1 MDILKILG
9 TIWMYVYPVLLVSTL
24 LVVILNVVG
33 YKHERIHQYGIF
45 SKIFVSLMIASFIYY
60 LYDAL
65 PRSNKGFIELAQGFY
80 EWAIYLAF
88 YFLIISLIGTALF
101 IFFKKQ

>member
-9 TIWMYVYPVLLVSTL
+9 TIWMYMYPVLLVSTL
-24 LVVILNVVG
+24 LVVILNIVG
-33 YKHERIHQYGIF
+33 YKPERIYQYSVF
-45 SKIFVSLMIASFIYY
+45 SKIFVSLMIASFVYY
-60 LYDAL
+60 IYDAL
-65 PRSNKGFIELAQGFY
+65 SRSNKGFIELLQGFY

-88 YFLIISLIGTALF
+88 YFLIISLIGTVLF